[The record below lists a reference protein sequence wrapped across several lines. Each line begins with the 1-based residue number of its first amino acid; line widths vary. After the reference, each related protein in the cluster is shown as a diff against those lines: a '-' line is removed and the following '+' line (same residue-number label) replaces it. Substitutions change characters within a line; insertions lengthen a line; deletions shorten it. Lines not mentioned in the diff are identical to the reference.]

1 MGYNRGGNCH
11 LQSLRETSRHQL
23 LAQQFSFETSTLG
36 DEEIQESLERIFT
49 YVYSY
54 TNIWYIDFID
64 EGTLYNY
71 IKKQQELPDGVDFYQ
86 AVRDVK
92 NYLYFLRYIKRSRNI
107 PDIDLSI
114 QNLLLWTKM

>member
-1 MGYNRGGNCH
+1 M
-11 LQSLRETSRHQL
+11 QSLRETSRHQL

-36 DEEIQESLERIFT
+36 DEKIQESLERIFT